1 MHTRSDNIKII
12 IGDETD
18 KIIEELFESL
28 FAKMSKNLEK
38 SMIGSEFVFNS
49 VDLLYYKFHKISLNR
64 GRSYID
70 SPKWLKNKKAI
81 TNPKSNDDK
90 CFQYALLH

>member
-28 FAKMSKNLEK
+28 FAKMSK
-38 SMIGSEFVFNS
+38 
-49 VDLLYYKFHKISLNR
+49 KFRKI
-64 GRSYID
+64 
-70 SPKWLKNKKAI
+70 
-81 TNPKSNDDK
+81 NDRK
-90 CFQYALLH
+90 